1 MEGGRGGGVSFFL
14 ARFPGLTWANRS
26 AGSFQAVVHVGGGRM
41 ITAIN
46 ATNGRSP
53 GTQNVRPWK
62 AVERGKRASTGH
74 TSSAFSFF
82 FFFSAKGKSTI
93 GEGKREKGE
102 GRERERRD
110 RRERSHEGI
119 GEFSFLPSFLSSV
132 RKIDKGKCCR
142 VG

>member
-1 MEGGRGGGVSFFL
+1 MEGGGGGVSFFL
-14 ARFPGLTWANRS
+14 ARFSGLTWANRS

-82 FFFSAKGKSTI
+82 FFFPRRGKARS
-93 GEGKREKGE
+93 GRGKEKKEKEEKEKGE
-102 GRERERRD
+102 IEEKGAMRGLV
-110 RRERSHEGI
+110 S
-119 GEFSFLPSFLSSV
+119 FPSFLPSFLLSERSTKESV
-132 RKIDKGKCCR
+132 
-142 VG
+142 VE